1 MPKFLFYFLL
11 IALSFSSYAGNPL
24 ATDSL
29 KQWSHIATT
38 ALNFSQVSF
47 SNWSAGGESSISATG
62 LLKCVVSYKD
72 STKIWDN
79 SLDIAFG
86 IIRQGDLG
94 KVAKSDDRIEL
105 NSSYGW
111 TAFKKWYYN
120 MSVNLMSQAAKGY
133 KSPNNS
139 TLISDFLAPA
149 YSSISIG
156 LSHKSTNDN
165 LHLQVLP
172 FSGKMTYVNNQE
184 LADAGAFGVESA
196 QYNGEGVL
204 IKAGEKIRS
213 EFGGTLKVHYKNKLG
228 GNVRIDTKAT
238 LFSNYN
244 DQSSSIDVDWQLLL
258 LMKINKYLSA
268 NITTHLIY
276 DEDVSIALDLDKDG
290 VFESSGPRV
299 QFKELFGLGLSY
311 SF

>member
-1 MPKFLFYFLL
+1 MVKFLFYFLL
-11 IALSFSSYAGNPL
+11 ATSFFSYGDNP
-24 ATDSL
+24 TERDSL
-29 KQWSHIATT
+29 KSWTHSATT

-62 LLKCVVSYKD
+62 LLKYAVAYKD
-72 STKIWDN
+72 TTKIWDN

-94 KVAKSDDRIEL
+94 KLAKSDDRIEL

-111 TAFKKWYYN
+111 SAFEKWYYT
-120 MSVNLMSQAAKGY
+120 MSVNLMSQATKGFQ
-133 KSPNNS
+133 SPLDS
-139 TLISDFLAPA
+139 ILISDFLAPA

-172 FSGKMTYVNNQE
+172 LSGKITYVNNQE
-184 LADAGAFGVESA
+184 LADVGAFGVESA
-196 QYNGEGVL
+196 QYNDEGVL
-204 IKAGEKIRS
+204 IKPGERMRS

-244 DQSSSIDVDWQLLL
+244 DQSSSIDLDWQLLL

-290 VFESSGPRV
+290 VFESSGPRLQV
-299 QFKELFGLGLSY
+299 KELFGLGLSY

>member
-1 MPKFLFYFLL
+1 MFKFLFYSLL
-11 IALSFSSYAGNPL
+11 VAPFFSYGGNPTE
-24 ATDSL
+24 TDSL
-29 KQWSHIATT
+29 KSWSHSATT

-47 SNWSAGGESSISATG
+47 SNWSSGGESSISATG
-62 LLKCVVSYKD
+62 LLKCAVAYKD
-72 STKIWDN
+72 ATKIWDN

-111 TAFKKWYYN
+111 SAFKKWYYN
-120 MSVNLMSQAAKGY
+120 MSVNLKSQSAKGF
-133 KSPNNS
+133 KSPLDS

-172 FSGKMTYVNNQE
+172 LSGKITYVNNQE

-196 QYNGEGVL
+196 QYNDVGVL
-204 IKAGEKIRS
+204 IKPGERMRS
-213 EFGGTLKVHYKNKLG
+213 EFGGTLKVHYKNTIG
-228 GNVRIDTKAT
+228 QNVSIDTKAT
-238 LFSNYN
+238 LFSNYK
-244 DQSSSIDVDWQLLL
+244 DQAGSIDVDWQLLL